1 MLDLAHISQWVSLPG
16 VGGGWLK
23 EETGDRKSDATKKL
37 HDWLPQAK
45 DYPRALG
52 P

>member
-1 MLDLAHISQWVSLPG
+1 MDSVGRREQGGTLDVAHISQWVSLPG

-37 HDWLPQAK
+37 HDCP
-45 DYPRALG
+45 
-52 P
+52 